1 VVVIIFHDHGS
12 RYVGKIFNDDWMR
25 ERGFLEDELKVR
37 DLVARK
43 RDRHFYAVQIHD
55 SVRTAFQ
62 LMKDRDLSQ
71 LPVMDGSEITGS
83 ITETQ
88 VLRILLENPL
98 ANSERPVHEIM
109 DSPFP
114 TVQDD
119 LPISQLNRYITKEL
133 PAVIVRDRS
142 GGAHIVSQY
151 DLIQAI

>member
-1 VVVIIFHDHGS
+1 
-12 RYVGKIFNDDWMR
+12 
-25 ERGFLEDELKVR
+25 
-37 DLVARK
+37 
-43 RDRHFYAVQIHD
+43 VQVHD

-62 LMKDRDLSQ
+62 LMKERDLSQ
-71 LPVMDGSEITGS
+71 LPVMDGLEIAGS

-98 ANSERPVHEIM
+98 TNSERPVREIM
-109 DSPFP
+109 DSPFA
-114 TVQDD
+114 TVQED
-119 LPISQLNRYITKEL
+119 LPISQLNRYMTKEM